1 MAKKSRVEPS
11 RADGW
16 IAAGRQVGPFE
27 VVSGRND
34 NFCVLNSAKV
44 HNFRLALGFVHL
56 RTTSKCMHDSS
67 SLFVFCSFVHYFV
80 LFFVL

>member
-27 VVSGRND
+27 VVIGRKND

-56 RTTSKCMHDSS
+56 RTTSKCMIVVF
-67 SLFVFCSFVHYFV
+67 FVFCSFVHYFV

>member
-27 VVSGRND
+27 VVIGRND

-56 RTTSKCMHDSS
+56 RTTSKCMHDS
-67 SLFVFCSFVHYFV
+67 FVHYFV